1 MRGHNPRHEGDH
13 MEAIEVLMQEHRTI
27 EQVLDALEGFAEE
40 VVRARRTD
48 KEELSR
54 FVKFLREF
62 ADGRHHAKEEGVLFE
77 AMVEHGFPSEGGP
90 IPVMLA
96 DHEHGRA
103 LIRVLADRAEQAG
116 PWLDEDLGSLA
127 EAARGYAALLRVHI
141 QKEDRILY
149 PMAER
154 HLPDEALDEVSAR
167 CLALDAKCGPPEQDP
182 HLALAEAL
190 GASHGPAAR
199 APRTA

>member
-1 MRGHNPRHEGDH
+1 

-27 EQVLDALEGFAEE
+27 EQVLDALEGFAGE
-40 VVRARRTD
+40 VVRARRTE

-54 FVKFLREF
+54 FVRFLREF

-77 AMVEHGFPSEGGP
+77 AMVEHGFPSRGGP

-96 DHEHGRA
+96 EHEQGRA
-103 LIRVLADRAEQAG
+103 LIRVVAAHAQQDG
-116 PWLDEDLGSLA
+116 PWSDEDLASLA
-127 EAARGYAALLRVHI
+127 EAAGQYAALLRVHI

-154 HLPDEALDEVSAR
+154 HLPEEAQEEVSAR
-167 CLALDAKCGPPEQDP
+167 CRALDGPGGAHPADP
-182 HLALAEAL
+182 HLALAERLAT
-190 GASHGPAAR
+190 SHGPGVRAR
-199 APRTA
+199 RSA